1 MRTRTLAPAFACAC
15 IVMAFPGAA
24 SAATLMGS
32 DLSLPVQAGATNNTL
47 TTFVQSQ
54 QRTLSAVSND
64 APVSGVLVAMKMKHS
79 AVGTGKSFSFRILT
93 RNGATLQFSS
103 RPAHPT
109 GSTAATLT
117 LAASTP
123 AQTDQYL
130 PKDTTNDPVGVPI
143 QAGEYLALVAPA
155 NTNFGWWA
163 SPTADGAY
171 GIFDGDH
178 SSSSQTYGEVPTR
191 ELLVQGVIEPDA
203 DGDHYGDE
211 TQDACPADPASH
223 KAPCPADVSLTKGA
237 SPNPATVGIDLT
249 YTLTVKN
256 ESADS
261 AATNVTVADPLPA
274 GAEFVST
281 STTLGS
287 CSGTTTVSCSI
298 GTLAPGA
305 SAVVTIVVRPTAPGS
320 LTNTATAS
328 AENDQN
334 TGNNSATTVT
344 PVNPAGGGGGDDVTA
359 PAFQSL
365 SMAFTRFAVNASGRT
380 ETPVA
385 SARAHR
391 GTTFVYRLSE
401 PARVLFTI
409 QRVLP
414 GRRVGNRCVKVT
426 RANRGKKKCNRY
438 TLMGRFAHDGS
449 AGKNT
454 KSWSGKIGRK
464 KAVPG
469 RYRATLTATDAA
481 GNKSAPRRIRF
492 RVVRR

>member
-1 MRTRTLAPAFACAC
+1 
-15 IVMAFPGAA
+15 MALPGAA

-32 DLSLPVQAGATNNTL
+32 DLSLTVQGGASNNEL
-47 TTFVQSQ
+47 TTFVQSTK
-54 QRTLSAVSND
+54 RTLSTVSNN

-79 AVGTGKSFSFRILT
+79 SVGTGKSFSFRILT

-109 GSTAATLT
+109 GSSAVTLLLTGGSAAGTATYA
-117 LAASTP
+117 
-123 AQTDQYL
+123 
-130 PKDTTNDPVGVPI
+130 PKDAGNDPIGVPI
-143 QAGEYLALVAPA
+143 QAGEYLGLVAPG

-171 GIFDGDH
+171 GIVAGDH
-178 SSSSQTYGEVPTR
+178 SSGSQTYSEVSTR

-203 DGDHYGDE
+203 DGDKYGDE

-237 SPNPATVGIDLT
+237 SPNPAIVGADLT

-274 GAEFVST
+274 GADFVSA
-281 STTLGS
+281 STTQGS

-298 GTLAPGA
+298 GTLNPGA
-305 SAVVTIVVRPTAPGS
+305 NAVVTIVVRPTAPGS
-320 LTNTATAS
+320 LTNTATA
-328 AENDQN
+328 AAQNDQN

-344 PVNPAGGGGGDDVTA
+344 PVNPAGGAGGGGSDVTA

-365 SMAFTRFAVNASGRT
+365 SMTFTRFAVNPSGPT

-385 SARAHR
+385 AARAHT
-391 GTTFVYRLSE
+391 GTRFVYTLSE
-401 PARVLFTI
+401 QARVLFTI

-414 GRRVGNRCVKVT
+414 GRRVGNRCVKPT
-426 RANRGKKKCNRY
+426 RANRRKKKCNRY
-438 TLMGRFAHDGS
+438 KRLGRFTQDGS
-449 AGKNT
+449 AGQNT
-454 KSWSGKIGRK
+454 KPWSGKIGRK
-464 KAVPG
+464 KAAPG
-469 RYRATLTATDAA
+469 RYRATLRATDPT
-481 GNKSAPRRIRF
+481 GNKSAPKRIRF